1 MLHNFIRDS
10 NLRDKQFDR
19 CDADEDYMPKVQR
32 QSITLPSD
40 HVSAELHTRGM
51 NGTRD
56 DIANTL
62 FNSRQRR
69 N

>member
-1 MLHNFIRDS
+1 M
-10 NLRDKQFDR
+10 RDKQFDR
-19 CDADEDYMPKVQR
+19 CDADENYMPKVQR
-32 QSITLPSD
+32 QAITLPSD
-40 HVSAELHTRGM
+40 LVSVELHTRGM

-62 FNSRQRR
+62 FISRQRR